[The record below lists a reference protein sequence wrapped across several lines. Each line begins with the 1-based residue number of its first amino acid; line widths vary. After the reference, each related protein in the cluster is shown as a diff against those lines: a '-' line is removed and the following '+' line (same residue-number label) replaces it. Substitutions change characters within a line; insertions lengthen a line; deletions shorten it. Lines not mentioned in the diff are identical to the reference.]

1 MLKIH
6 LEARNAA
13 SNLMRTY
20 HIGLTQDLFGAWIVT
35 TTHGRIGSRG
45 RDNIYAFQ
53 TLEEALPKIKAILLK
68 RASAPQRSGCQYQ
81 VIEFYQDPYLP
92 HLDVPESLQSS
103 SSVIANIP
111 LKPKKPVFLPL
122 FDIQT

>member
-20 HIGLTQDLFGAWIVT
+20 HIELAQDLFGDWIVK

-45 RDNIYAFQ
+45 RDNIYV
-53 TLEEALPKIKAILLK
+53 
-68 RASAPQRSGCQYQ
+68 Y
-81 VIEFYQDPYLP
+81 
-92 HLDVPESLQSS
+92 
-103 SSVIANIP
+103 
-111 LKPKKPVFLPL
+111 
-122 FDIQT
+122 

>member
-1 MLKIH
+1 MLKIY

-20 HIGLTQDLFGAWIVT
+20 HIELAQDLFGDWVVKT
-35 TTHGRIGSRG
+35 TYGRIGSRG

-53 TLEEALPKIKAILLK
+53 TPEETLPKIKAILLK

-81 VIEFYQDPYLP
+81 VIEFYQDPSLP
-92 HLDVPESLQSS
+92 HLEIPESLQTS

-111 LKPKKPVFLPL
+111 SKQKKPVFLPL
-122 FDIQT
+122 FDL